1 MDADSTAFTR
11 VWRARSVQAGRLV
24 WSVFRALL
32 IIGICY
38 VILFPLLGKLAT
50 SFMAEVDMFDP
61 TVHWVPRHFTLDN
74 YRTVLDA
81 IDYFGCLRNSFG
93 LATMVAVLQLASCTL
108 VGYGFARFDF
118 RGREFLFALV
128 LLTLIVPPQMI
139 MIPLYLSFRYFD
151 PLGLL
156 PGNGINLLNS
166 YWPFALTSAT
176 AMGMRNGLFI
186 YIMRQ
191 YFRGMP
197 AELEEAA
204 YVDGAGALR
213 TFFQVMLPS
222 AVPVMVIVFLF
233 SFVWQWNDDFYSTL
247 FMARGQLLSSTIETL
262 PLLILG
268 DVYRTSHLASILNNT
283 GMMLTIGPMLI
294 LYALLQRHFVE
305 SVERSGLVG

>member
-1 MDADSTAFTR
+1 M
-11 VWRARSVQAGRLV
+11 
-24 WSVFRALL
+24 
-32 IIGICY
+32 
-38 VILFPLLGKLAT
+38 
-50 SFMAEVDMFDP
+50 
-61 TVHWVPRHFTLDN
+61 
-74 YRTVLDA
+74 
-81 IDYFGCLRNSFG
+81 
-93 LATMVAVLQLASCTL
+93 
-108 VGYGFARFDF
+108 
-118 RGREFLFALV
+118 

-247 FMARGQLLSSTIETL
+247 FMAREAAAVEHNRDSSTAY
-262 PLLILG
+262 PWRR
-268 DVYRTSHLASILNNT
+268 VSH
-283 GMMLTIGPMLI
+283 
-294 LYALLQRHFVE
+294 
-305 SVERSGLVG
+305 